1 MACNVDFLAMIGDAD
16 NKPDDEEIFDKVRWQ
31 SNVTIFLYYTLIL
44 GLPYQAPLFQHLQEP
59 VVHHLPPFQTPWP
72 STGLR

>member
-44 GLPYQAPLFQHLQEP
+44 GLPSKPRCSNTFRSQLSTTSLPSRPPGQAL
-59 VVHHLPPFQTPWP
+59 
-72 STGLR
+72 G